1 MDIHGRIVLWYLLGI
16 LTEEKQQS
24 MCDSLQHLK
33 QDMESKCP
41 KKPSKNWRKS
51 SEYDKNPGD
60 CLFLAWF
67 QLSHK
72 KTGEAPQ
79 DSPSLHKSTPPGTG
93 ELWLQS
99 FVETG
104 ALMCA
109 TLRVAHPALYE
120 QAQEALVRVEDHM
133 DDVTVPK
140 AWSSVFNVLSIIS
153 NWETPVHWDCLFK
166 AVWYDML
173 ASVGDH
179 NDAILELTRQG
190 RFCFK
195 FDSGIIAAFSG
206 KLLSHGVSSYSVRG
220 GDPGMMW
227 NSS

>member
-1 MDIHGRIVLWYLLGI
+1 
-16 LTEEKQQS
+16 
-24 MCDSLQHLK
+24 
-33 QDMESKCP
+33 
-41 KKPSKNWRKS
+41 
-51 SEYDKNPGD
+51 
-60 CLFLAWF
+60 
-67 QLSHK
+67 
-72 KTGEAPQ
+72 
-79 DSPSLHKSTPPGTG
+79 G

-206 KLLSHGVSSYSVRG
+206 KLLSHGVSSYSGERICFAYYMREYIHTKCGVG
-220 GDPGMMW
+220 TPGWSVPSHDHVMHL
-227 NSS
+227 